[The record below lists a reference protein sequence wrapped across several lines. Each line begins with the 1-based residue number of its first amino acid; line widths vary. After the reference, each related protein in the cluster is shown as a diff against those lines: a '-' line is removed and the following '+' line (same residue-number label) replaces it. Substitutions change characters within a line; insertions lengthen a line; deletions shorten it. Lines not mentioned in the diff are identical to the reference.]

1 MKSIPAV
8 WRKSTSSESNGCVE
22 VAFVGDQVAIR
33 DSKDRSGPVLTFSPT
48 EWEAFLAGV
57 RHGEF
62 DAPAR
67 PARPSI
73 G

>member
-1 MKSIPAV
+1 MENFPAV
-8 WRKSTSSESNGCVE
+8 WRKSTLSGSNGCIE
-22 VAFVGDQVAIR
+22 VAFVGAQVAIR
-33 DSKDRSGPVLTFSPT
+33 QSKDPSGPVLTFSPT

-57 RHGEF
+57 RRGEF

-67 PARPSI
+67 PAQPSI

>member
-1 MKSIPAV
+1 MESRPIV
-8 WRKSTSSESNGCVE
+8 WRKSSLSGTNGCVE
-22 VAFVGDQVAIR
+22 VAFVDEQVAIR

-48 EWEAFLAGV
+48 EWDAFLAGA
-57 RHGEF
+57 RRGEF
-62 DAPAR
+62 DAPGR